1 MQNTV
6 WRDTGAL
13 LGQGWRACRV
23 ATTGFSTRQPALI
36 FSGFVVGRE
45 KVFMLRVLSLLRG
58 AMRSGARSWAKVEVI
73 QLVRVTLDA
82 AFSSWFLTSCSD
94 VRRRGGADAG
104 SSTLR
109 CQAT

>member
-1 MQNTV
+1 MGCEKEFMQ
-6 WRDTGAL
+6 
-13 LGQGWRACRV
+13 RA
-23 ATTGFSTRQPALI
+23 
-36 FSGFVVGRE
+36 
-45 KVFMLRVLSLLRG
+45 LSLLRG
-58 AMRSGARSWAKVEVI
+58 AMRRGARSWANVEVI
-73 QLVRVTLDA
+73 QLVRVTLVLIAVFSTTDHRQFGVDQLVRVSLDV